1 MWILNKSW
9 AQRVVDKQILKAGW
23 LVSWKGKLH
32 VQTRERGREREST
45 RRHLS
50 HLSCLVYFSIVTR
63 HHDLGNL
70 QKEELFGLT
79 V

>member
-32 VQTRERGREREST
+32 VQTREGEST

-50 HLSCLVYFSIVTR
+50 HLSCLVYFSIVVTR